1 MKRRLFMSAGLCLV
15 LVLPAAA
22 TDLPIAAPDS
32 VGLGRLERITQ
43 FFRRDTTSK
52 RLPGAVVMI
61 ARNGQI
67 AYQEAFGVRD
77 PKPAAPMQKDSIFRV
92 HSMTKPITAVA
103 VLMLM
108 EEGKIR
114 LSDPIAKYL
123 PALKDPKVLI
133 EQVDASG
140 HRSSAI
146 VPADRAITIQQLM
159 THTSGITYGSGNSA
173 QQQMM
178 AQAGISLSATF
189 KPEVY
194 TDLTDQQMVDKIA
207 KVPLMFQPGTAWE
220 YGWSSDV
227 LLAMVEVVSGMRA
240 DEFFEQRIF
249 QPLGMADTFFNVPKD
264 KLDRVAQAGPDP
276 DTGETPQLA
285 DVTLTRTFLGG
296 GEGLLSTASDYMRF
310 AMMLANGGQLDGVRL
325 LSRKTVELMTSDDI
339 GPALAQG
346 PDYFPGPGTGWGMG
360 VSVRTAPGLSPLPG
374 SVGLYGWGGYAG
386 TAFFIDPS
394 EKLVALM
401 MIQSPGQRVYYQST
415 FRSLVYQALLN

>member
-1 MKRRLFMSAGLCLV
+1 MKRRLFMSVGLCLV

-22 TDLPIAAPDS
+22 ADLPIAAPDS
-32 VGLGRLERITQ
+32 VGLGRLERATQ
-43 FFRRDTTSK
+43 FFRQDTASK

-77 PKPAAPMQKDSIFRV
+77 PETGAPMQKDSIFRLQ
-92 HSMTKPITAVA
+92 SMTKPITAVA

-123 PALKDPKVLI
+123 PALKDLKVLV

-140 HRSSAI
+140 HRRSAI
-146 VPADRAITIQQLM
+146 VPSDRAITIQQLM
-159 THTSGITYGSGNSA
+159 THTSGITYGTGNSA

-178 AQAGISLSATF
+178 AQAGIGLFATF

-194 TDLTDQQMVDKIA
+194 TGLTDQQMVDKIA
-207 KVPLMFQPGTAWE
+207 KVPLMFQPGTAWA

-240 DEFFEQRIF
+240 DQFFEQRIF

-264 KLDRVAQAGPDP
+264 KLDRVAQP

-285 DVTLTRTFLGG
+285 DVTLTRTFLSGG
-296 GEGLLSTASDYMRF
+296 GGLLSTAPDYMRF

-325 LSRKTVELMTSDDI
+325 LSRKTVELMTSDNI
-339 GPALAQG
+339 GPGLAQG
-346 PDYFPGPGTGWGMG
+346 QIISP
-360 VSVRTAPGLSPLPG
+360 APGLAGAWASTCAPVPACHPSPAALA
-374 SVGLYGWGGYAG
+374 STGGAV
-386 TAFFIDPS
+386 TLEHCFSLIRA
-394 EKLVALM
+394 
-401 MIQSPGQRVYYQST
+401 
-415 FRSLVYQALLN
+415 RSWSRS